1 MRGFRQKMGLTL
13 AASILCV
20 LPSHATPIKLDLKKL
35 LAQPQPKKLDYV
47 PARAGWDGPEQR
59 PPESNVYLQRYAP
72 AASSHAL
79 RASLLA
85 AAVPDW
91 RAVLGLIALILF
103 LRKTRKASSDEV
115 PPSQQEPPANI
126 PRAA

>member
-1 MRGFRQKMGLTL
+1 MRRKNLSLIVVLGSM
-13 AASILCV
+13 LCV
-20 LPSHATPIKLDLKKL
+20 VPSYATPIKLDLKKL
-35 LAQPQPKKLDYV
+35 LAQPQPKKLDYI

-72 AASSHAL
+72 AASAHAM

-91 RAVLGLIALILF
+91 RAVLGLIALIF
-103 LRKTRKASSDEV
+103 VLRWTRKASRGEV
-115 PPSQQEPPANI
+115 PSSQQQPPVNE